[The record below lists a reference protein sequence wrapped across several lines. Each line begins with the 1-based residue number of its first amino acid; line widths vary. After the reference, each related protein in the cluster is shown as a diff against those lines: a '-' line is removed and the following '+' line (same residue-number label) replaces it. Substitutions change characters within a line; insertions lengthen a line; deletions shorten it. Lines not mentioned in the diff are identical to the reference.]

1 MPTYKIAIVGA
12 GPAGYFTAQALQKAQ
27 TEELVF
33 AIDMI
38 ERLPTPWGLVRSG
51 VAPDHPKIKTVS
63 KVFEKIAKEPNFR
76 LFANVELGK
85 DISLK
90 DLRDQYDAVVLAT
103 GASRGRKL
111 GIPGEDLTNSLSA
124 ADFVPWYN
132 SHPDYVN
139 TEVDLS
145 SDTAV
150 VIGAGNVAMDVA
162 RILAIDPTELDP
174 TDVADHALVKLKQ
187 SNIRTVIICGRRGP
201 EHAAFTAPE
210 LRDLP
215 KLENTDVYIDSKQIQ
230 DAESRIAALS
240 EIEKDLKNNLE
251 AMRLIA
257 DHSKKGVERKLEIK
271 FLAAPIEFKGNNK
284 IEEVVFAQNKVEKLI
299 QKSEDQCDLVS
310 LLFKSTLKFD
320 QGKIEKI
327 IRKSISDIGV
337 EQTWVEVISPLLI
350 LVGDEWVRTG
360 TGIEIEHFLSEVLR
374 KILSE
379 NLGTI
384 SRPKNSRPVL
394 LACVEN
400 EMHSLALLVLA
411 AVLAEARIEC
421 IFLGARTPQ
430 SALNQVIIKSAPP
443 AIFLWAQLSEN
454 ADHKYVKSMPS
465 IRPAPRVLL
474 GGPGWK
480 TSKVAASNKLVMTE
494 GLRDARE
501 QIIEALAV

>member
-1 MPTYKIAIVGA
+1 MRAMPSYKIAIVGA
-12 GPAGYFTAQALQKAQ
+12 GPAGYFTAQAFQKAQ
-27 TEELVF
+27 TEELSF
-33 AIDMI
+33 SIDMI

-51 VAPDHPKIKTVS
+51 VSPDHPKIKTVS

-85 DISLK
+85 DVSLK

-103 GASRGRKL
+103 GASKGRKL

-145 SDTAV
+145 CNTAV
-150 VIGAGNVAMDVA
+150 IIGAGNVAMDVA

-187 SNIRTVIICGRRGP
+187 SNIRRVIICGRRGP

-215 KLENTDVYIDSKQIQ
+215 KLESTDVYIDSKQIQ

-271 FLAAPIEFKGNNK
+271 FLAAPIEFRGNNK
-284 IEEVVFAQNKVEKLI
+284 IEEVVFAQNKVENGKVVLTGEKFSIKCGLVISAIGYDSVEYPGITIENGRINNIAGHVEHNLYTTGWAKRGPTGVIGTNKSDSTDVVELI
-299 QKSEDQCDLVS
+299 IENLKEPKISEGITALLKSGHELIDQLAW
-310 LLFKSTLKFD
+310 
-320 QGKIEKI
+320 EKI
-327 IRKSISDIGV
+327 NAS
-337 EQTWVEVISPLLI
+337 EVIS
-350 LVGDEWVRTG
+350 G
-360 TGIEIEHFLSEVLR
+360 EIAG
-374 KILSE
+374 K
-379 NLGTI
+379 
-384 SRPKNSRPVL
+384 
-394 LACVEN
+394 
-400 EMHSLALLVLA
+400 
-411 AVLAEARIEC
+411 
-421 IFLGARTPQ
+421 
-430 SALNQVIIKSAPP
+430 
-443 AIFLWAQLSEN
+443 
-454 ADHKYVKSMPS
+454 
-465 IRPAPRVLL
+465 PRVKEVDWKRLISL
-474 GGPGWK
+474 GR
-480 TSKVAASNKLVMTE
+480 S
-494 GLRDARE
+494 
-501 QIIEALAV
+501 